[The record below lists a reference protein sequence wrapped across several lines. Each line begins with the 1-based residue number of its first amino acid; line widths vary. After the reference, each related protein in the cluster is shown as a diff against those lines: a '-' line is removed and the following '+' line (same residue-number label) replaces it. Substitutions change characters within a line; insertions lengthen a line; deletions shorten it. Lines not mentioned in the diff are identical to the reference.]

1 MIFLIQLQE
10 EMKSLALLSLLALV
24 SITLSQ
30 KGQKGEAGAQGA
42 PGLCTGSCSG
52 GGGVS
57 EQTIIIIHN
66 YMHHA
71 PHYCIMHAC
80 TPISVV
86 IIITTATLPNYTR
99 CV

>member
-42 PGLCTGSCSG
+42 PGLCTGSCTG

-57 EQTIIIIHN
+57 ERTIIN
-66 YMHHA
+66 AVMHHA
-71 PHYCIMHAC
+71 CMHALQLLQFYKVC
-80 TPISVV
+80 INPPFPISMHD
-86 IIITTATLPNYTR
+86 N
-99 CV
+99 CHSSE